1 LGEEKN
7 IVHEFFEALKHVI
20 TVGKGLQET
29 LWGLWRQFSL
39 PTFTF
44 VVISDFEED
53 EQVEKKVVKK
63 KEKTKQL
70 VKIE

>member
-29 LWGLWRQFSL
+29 L
-39 PTFTF
+39 
-44 VVISDFEED
+44 
-53 EQVEKKVVKK
+53 
-63 KEKTKQL
+63 
-70 VKIE
+70 